1 MGRAGQS
8 GFQDFQ
14 GDNFCK
20 MIGVVYSAFEFEFGF
35 GHVAARDGRRGRE
48 LYSISSVVI
57 QWKSDWLALE
67 KCVEG

>member
-1 MGRAGQS
+1 
-8 GFQDFQ
+8 
-14 GDNFCK
+14 